1 MSKIFM
7 LSALELYRK
16 LIISID
22 DLKAEL
28 IVPRSES
35 PVPLENRPVEDLSQ
49 DEMRELL
56 KRQKQQLV
64 SQRHD
69 MHF

>member
-1 MSKIFM
+1 M